1 MLRRKEVSIGKIQ
14 QKKKGNERHVGRKEQ
29 NYRKQRPYH
38 SVKKQLDC
46 VNERF
51 KESEEDDET
60 TCVVLDEC
68 K

>member
-1 MLRRKEVSIGKIQ
+1 MQKEKSKTIENKDLTTVWQLSG
-14 QKKKGNERHVGRKEQ
+14 VM
-29 NYRKQRPYH
+29 
-38 SVKKQLDC
+38 KKQLDC
-46 VNERF
+46 VSERF